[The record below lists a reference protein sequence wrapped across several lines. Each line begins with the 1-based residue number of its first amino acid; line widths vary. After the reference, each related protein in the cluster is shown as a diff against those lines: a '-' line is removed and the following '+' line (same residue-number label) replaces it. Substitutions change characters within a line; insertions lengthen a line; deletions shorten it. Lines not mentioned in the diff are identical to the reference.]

1 MKKRMLFI
9 IIGIGFLVCLMVSI
23 LISAGNRKSGIEYL
37 EGQWKTTELT
47 AINRTGTIYWSEEE
61 YLGRSISIKSS
72 GHIEKSID
80 YWPFYLERKVA
91 QYEYWTSERT
101 IVKNWAGK
109 AGIGNITGWYDK
121 HRDEE
126 VEVVSFYQC
135 EDDYKAG
142 YDPVE
147 IYIIFEDGSV
157 QVQWLEGC
165 YMMERFAKAKTNLQP
180 EELYGTWDVERFV
193 SYKDNWIGNKEQLE
207 NCKSQIE
214 SFAPELSG
222 WENAEG
228 IDFYPK
234 DYYNYSLIIN
244 KERLFLLSDNR
255 YVELHEIQQYDIQ
268 QADRKAYEK
277 EKGINDE
284 LGISNEKIEVIVA
297 EPKDGDKEGILDNEI
312 VVIDKTR
319 IIMKIDEGWFLLTK
333 E

>member
-23 LISAGNRKSGIEYL
+23 LINAGNRKSGIEYL

-47 AINRTGTIYWSEEE
+47 AINRTGIIYWSEEE
-61 YLGRSISIKSS
+61 YLGRSISVEGS
-72 GHIEKSID
+72 GRIERSID
-80 YWPFYLERKVA
+80 YWPANLKRRVE
-91 QYEYWTSERT
+91 QYEYWTSEWT

-121 HRDEE
+121 YREEE
-126 VEVVSFYQC
+126 VEVVSFYRC

-142 YDPVE
+142 YEPYEV
-147 IYIIFEDGSV
+147 YIVFEDGSI
-157 QVQWLEGC
+157 QANYYEGW
-165 YMMERFAKAKTNLQP
+165 YLLERFVKAKTNIQP

-193 SYKDNWIGNKEQLE
+193 SYEDDWIGNREQLE
-207 NCKSQIE
+207 MCHSDIE
-214 SFAPELSG
+214 SMPEFSD

-268 QADRKAYEK
+268 QVDRKAYEK

-284 LGISNEKIEVIVA
+284 LGISNEKIEAIVA
-297 EPKDGDKEGILDNEI
+297 EPKEGDKEGILDNEI

>member
-1 MKKRMLFI
+1 MCL
-9 IIGIGFLVCLMVSI
+9 LVLI

-47 AINRTGTIYWSEEE
+47 AIDRTEIIYWSEEE
-61 YLGRSISIKSS
+61 YLGRSISIESS
-72 GHIEKSID
+72 GRIERSID
-80 YWPFYLERKVA
+80 YWPFYLKRGVE
-91 QYEYWTSERT
+91 QYKYWTSERT

-121 HRDEE
+121 YEDEE
-126 VEVVSFYQC
+126 VEVVSFYRC

-142 YDPVE
+142 YDPYE

-157 QVQWLEGC
+157 QVGWLNGW
-165 YMMERFAKAKTNLQP
+165 YMMERYAKAKTNLQP
-180 EELYGTWDVERFV
+180 EELYGTWNVERFV
-193 SYKDNWIGNKEQLE
+193 SYEDDWIRNRKQLE
-207 NCKSQIE
+207 MCHSDIE
-214 SFAPELSG
+214 SMSEFND

-244 KERLFLLSDNR
+244 QERLFLLSDNMF
-255 YVELHEIQQYDIQ
+255 VELHEIQQYKVQ

-277 EKGINDE
+277 ERGINDE

-297 EPKDGDKEGILDNEI
+297 KTEEKEETTVLDNEI
-312 VVIDKTR
+312 IVINKTR
-319 IIMKIDEGWFLLTK
+319 IIMKIDKGWFLLTK
-333 E
+333 DLS